1 MSILDGARAGMNPQ
15 IRPQDDLFGYV
26 NGRWLD
32 TVEIPAD
39 RSSWGP
45 GVQLQEIAELQVHA
59 IIAELAERNLQGP
72 TDTDSVS
79 EDARKIATLYTSFMD
94 ELTAETRGLE
104 PVRSQLQA
112 VAELADTRQLAAFL
126 GEFERVGGAG
136 LFRCFV
142 TTDDGNSDRYLIN
155 IEQGGLGLPDES
167 YYRDEKFADV
177 RAKYVAYLT
186 EIFRLAEHREP
197 AADAQTVLDLETRL
211 AAGHWERAETRD
223 IQKIYNLTS
232 LDELIALSPEFDWRA
247 YIAALGG
254 SAATIAETIVL
265 EPSFLAHMSSVLAE
279 VPIDQWRAWA
289 AARVLRAASPFL
301 SEAVVRGDFEF
312 YGRVLSGTPEL
323 RPRWKRA
330 VAFVE
335 GAIGEAVGK
344 EYVARHFP
352 PSSKAMMDELVGNLL
367 HAYRE
372 SISQLTWMT
381 QATKKRAQDKLAGL
395 RTKIGYPD
403 RFRDYSALQVSPDEL
418 LGNARAAA
426 AFETSRQLAKIGS
439 PVDRDEWYMLPQTV
453 DAYYNA
459 GTNEIC
465 FPAAIL
471 QDPFFSPDGQLA
483 ENYGGIG
490 GVIGHEIGHGFDDK
504 GAQYDGDGNLNDW
517 WTPADKAAFQLKS
530 KVLIAQYNGFSPRQL
545 PGQFVN
551 GALTVSENIGDL
563 GGVSIAYKAY
573 LIALGSEAAT
583 ADARAFFMNFA
594 YCFRYKLRVEQ
605 ERQWLT
611 TSSHASAE
619 FRANIVRNLDAF
631 HETFATNPGDG
642 LWLDNE
648 ERVHIW

>member
-1 MSILDGARAGMNPQ
+1 MNPE

-45 GVQLQEIAELQVHA
+45 GVQLQETAELQVHA
-59 IIAELAERNLQGP
+59 IIAELAERLSRGAP
-72 TDTDSVS
+72 RPDGAS
-79 EDARKIATLYTSFMD
+79 EDAQKIAELYMSFMD
-94 ELTAETRGLE
+94 ELTAEERGLE

-126 GEFERVGGAG
+126 GGFERVGGAG

-142 TTDDGNSDRYLIN
+142 TTDDRSSDRYLVN
-155 IEQGGLGLPDES
+155 IEQGGLGLPDEL

-177 RAKYVAYLT
+177 RAEYVAYLT
-186 EIFRLAEHREP
+186 DLFTLAGHREP
-197 AADAQTVLDLETRL
+197 DAAAQAVLDLETRL
-211 AAGHWERAETRD
+211 AAGHWERAETHD
-223 IQKIYNLTS
+223 IQKIYNLMS
-232 LDELIALSPEFDWRA
+232 LDELIALSPEFDWLA

-254 SAATIAETIVL
+254 SAATITETIVL
-265 EPSFLAHMSSVLAE
+265 EPSYLAHMSSVLAE
-279 VPIDQWRAWA
+279 LPIGQWRMWA

-301 SEAVVRGDFEF
+301 SGAMVRTDFDF
-312 YGRVLSGTPEL
+312 YGRVLNGIPEL

-330 VAFVE
+330 VSFVE

-344 EYVARHFP
+344 EYAARHFP
-352 PSSKAMMDELVGNLL
+352 ASSKAMVDELVGNLL
-367 HAYRE
+367 QALRE
-372 SISQLTWMT
+372 SISQLSWLT
-381 QATKKRAQDKLAGL
+381 QATKQRAYDKLAAF
-395 RTKIGYPD
+395 RSKIGYPD
-403 RFRDYSALQVSPDEL
+403 RFRDYSALQVSRDDL

-426 AFETSRQLAKIGS
+426 EFETSRQLAKIGS

-471 QDPFFSPDGQLA
+471 QDPFFSPDGLLA
-483 ENYGGIG
+483 EIYGGIG
-490 GVIGHEIGHGFDDK
+490 AVIGHEIGHGFDDK
-504 GAQYDGDGNLNDW
+504 GAQYDGVGNLKDW
-517 WTPADKAAFQLKS
+517 WTSTDKAAFEEKA
-530 KVLIAQYNGFSPRQL
+530 KALIDQYNGFSPRQL

-563 GGVSIAYKAY
+563 GGVSIAYRAY
-573 LIALGSEAAT
+573 LIALGSEAAR
-583 ADARAFFMNFA
+583 ADARAFFMNWA
-594 YCFRYKLRVEQ
+594 YCFRYKLRIEQ

-611 TSSHASAE
+611 TSSHAPAE
-619 FRANIVRNLDAF
+619 FRANTVRNLDEF
-631 HETFATNPGDG
+631 HETFATRPGDG
-642 LWLDNE
+642 LWLDNDQ
-648 ERVHIW
+648 RIRIW